1 VRPEAKK
8 VLALVAQILNKP
20 EIAKNEVQV
29 VGHTDDIPIRAG
41 GPMATRNPD
50 NWVLSTNRAWSV
62 LEVLR
67 ANGLAENRGMGSGWG
82 EERPIAPNAAGKRGN
97 EKNRRVEIYIR
108 ASTVPDGIVVSTP
121 GAAAP
126 ARATPPARG
135 TTPARGSGGIET
147 PR

>member
-1 VRPEAKK
+1 MSGTPVLPAPVNAALRELAAQYPNYLEFDERLGMLRMKSDVTFDVGSTEVKPDAKK

-41 GPMATRNPD
+41 GPMATRHPD
-50 NWVLSTNRAWSV
+50 NWVPSTNRAWSV

-82 EERPIAPNAAGKRGN
+82 EERPIAANAAGKRGN
-97 EKNRRVEIYIR
+97 ER
-108 ASTVPDGIVVSTP
+108 
-121 GAAAP
+121 
-126 ARATPPARG
+126 
-135 TTPARGSGGIET
+135 
-147 PR
+147 